1 MWIERLEI
9 QGFKRLSGT
18 FDLDEGITVVVGPN
32 ESGKSSLHEA
42 LIRSLYGFSSKD
54 RRKSDGASMLDRTAP
69 WDRDDHGVVAVVHL
83 RNGDARRAA
92 WRFADHRLQLT
103 DPVTG
108 DDLTSSVAGKR
119 QDYTLGATLLGVEL
133 DEFRQVCCLD
143 QAAIGAVERS
153 EPLQLLLQRAVETGD
168 GEAGVDDADKILRA
182 FLSKD
187 GRIGVRIDTLRPLPG
202 GALDLAEKHID
213 ELEAQLADADRS
225 REEVER
231 LAVEL
236 SVLHDRR
243 SVCASA
249 LAASEQQLLRIR
261 AQRAEEQHAAARD
274 EGRRA
279 NADVAEPK
287 ISEDLET
294 RVRTVRSEL
303 ATTRGEQ
310 QDIEPAAA
318 VARERLAE
326 LERDRLTL
334 EPQITQLA
342 LYERV
347 DDASGGRVRELLER
361 RIALREGGGGQDPD
375 RAAAPVAGRSLD
387 RRLLTASLAVGLVS
401 VGLAA
406 AVNPGALVGL
416 AVAAL
421 IAIVARLRNVREA
434 GAEAERESRRERTA
448 GMRVQA
454 GRDLEDVLDAA
465 GASPSGDL
473 DLRARTYLDACEKKR
488 ARAGFVAQLA
498 QVRADSAAAG
508 EPSRIERQLAERADR
523 LAQSLLGL
531 YHEAAID
538 ATSLDEAGRR
548 FDELAREARAAR
560 EAATRSEAA
569 AAALDAALAGRTL
582 EDLEVE
588 AEQVRQRLREHVDR
602 HGELTSTP
610 GDETVLEASVEA
622 DRAELA
628 GLDQRS
634 AEIEGRIE
642 TLESLNQSPAELKE
656 DLAHERARAIRLRD
670 AAAAV
675 NLARETLEQSARE
688 AYRQVAPHLKHAL
701 ERNLPRITGGR
712 YTEATVDDQLQ
723 ICVVPPETSS
733 SVDVENLSRGTQDQ
747 IYFLE
752 RLALARVLDRA
763 IDRPPLLL
771 DDPFVHFD
779 VERRRFALEL
789 LVEAAADGRQVIL
802 FSTDMRLADE
812 ALDLCDCRVIELP
825 APDSLG
831 REHRPAGALVGGA
844 HE

>member
-9 QGFKRLSGT
+9 QGFKRLSGM
-18 FDLDEGITVVVGPN
+18 FDLDDGITVVVGPN

-42 LIRSLYGFSSKD
+42 LIRSLYGFPSRD

-69 WDRDDHGVVAVVHL
+69 WNRDDHGVVAVVRL
-83 RNGDARRAA
+83 RNGDVRRAA

-108 DDLTSSVAGKR
+108 DDLTSAVAGKR
-119 QDYTLGATLLGVEL
+119 QDYALGATLLGVEL

-153 EPLQLLLQRAVETGD
+153 GPLQLLLQRAVETGD

-202 GALDLAEKHID
+202 GALDLAEKRID

-236 SVLHDRR
+236 AALRDRR
-243 SVCASA
+243 SVFASA

-261 AQRAEEQHAAARD
+261 ARRAEEQRTAARD
-274 EGRRA
+274 QGRRA
-279 NADVAEPK
+279 NADVAEPT

-334 EPQITQLA
+334 EPRITQLDP
-342 LYERV
+342 YEHV
-347 DDASGGRVRELLER
+347 DDASGGRVHELLER
-361 RIALREGGGGQDPD
+361 RTALREDGD
-375 RAAAPVAGRSLD
+375 RQGLDHAAAPGAGRSLD
-387 RRLLTASLAVGLVS
+387 RRLLAASLVVGLVS

-406 AVNPGALVGL
+406 VVSPVALVGL

-421 IAIVARLRNVREA
+421 IAVVARLRNVREA

-448 GMRVQA
+448 SMRAQA
-454 GRDLEDVLDAA
+454 DRDLENVLDAA
-465 GASPSGDL
+465 GASPSNDL

-498 QVRADSAAAG
+498 PVRADAAAAG
-508 EPSRIERQLAERADR
+508 EPLRIERQLAERADR
-523 LAQSLLGL
+523 LVVSLLDL

-548 FDELAREARAAR
+548 FDEVAREARAAR

-582 EDLEVE
+582 DDLEAE
-588 AEQVRQRLREHVDR
+588 AEQARRRLQEHVER
-602 HGELTSTP
+602 HGEFTSP
-610 GDETVLEASVEA
+610 GDETVLETSVEA
-622 DRAELA
+622 DRTELT

-656 DLAHERARAIRLRD
+656 DLEYERARAIRLRD
-670 AAAAV
+670 AAEAV
-675 NLARETLEQSARE
+675 NLAREMLEQSARE
-688 AYRQVAPHLKHAL
+688 AYRRVAPHLKHAL

-723 ICVVPPETSS
+723 IRVVPPETSS

-752 RLALARVLDRA
+752 RLALARLLDRT

-802 FSTDMRLADE
+802 FSTDMRLAEE
-812 ALDLCDCRVIELP
+812 ARDLCDCRVIELP

-831 REHRPAGALVGGA
+831 REHLPAGALVGGA